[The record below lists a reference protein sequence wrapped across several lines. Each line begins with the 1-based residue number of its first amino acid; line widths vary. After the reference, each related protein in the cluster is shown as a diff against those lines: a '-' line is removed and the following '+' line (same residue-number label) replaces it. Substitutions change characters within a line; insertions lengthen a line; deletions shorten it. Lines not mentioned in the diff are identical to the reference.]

1 MITNHGDGSAFYS
14 IPWTAKLLADPEWY
28 NVSSRSREPRT
39 IPGDE
44 FFGQTMKTDSTIP
57 HVLTQARTSI
67 SSNPFVLHLFGQEW
81 PMPIVEI
88 RTFFLLNSGLNGYP
102 GISHGGLVASLLDE
116 VMGFLLTSN
125 KDLQEKEPRDA
136 ESGRSPDRLYTVTG
150 DLTIKYRLPVLTG
163 QAVVSK
169 ARFGEIK
176 GRIIKIVATLEDE
189 KGQILSEGSGTF
201 IALKPGGTTAF
212 QTQIKGK
219 M

>member
-1 MITNHGDGSAFYS
+1 
-14 IPWTAKLLADPEWY
+14 
-28 NVSSRSREPRT
+28 
-39 IPGDE
+39 
-44 FFGQTMKTDSTIP
+44 
-57 HVLTQARTSI
+57 
-67 SSNPFVLHLFGQEW
+67 
-81 PMPIVEI
+81 MPITEI
-88 RTFFLLNSGLNGYP
+88 RTFFLLKSGLNGYP

-125 KDLQEKEPRDA
+125 KDLQERQPWTPG
-136 ESGRSPDRLYTVTG
+136 SGRSPDRLYTVTG

-169 ARFGEIK
+169 ARFGEIR
-176 GRIIKIVATLEDE
+176 GRTIKIVATIEDE
-189 KGQILSEGSGTF
+189 KGQILSEGRGTF